1 MIPHTANKK
10 ISDEVFDK
18 ILALITSGKLAP
30 GDKLLSEREFSETLD
45 TGRSSVREAL
55 LKLEAIGYVEQ
66 KQGGGTFVKSITSIT
81 LNRVFDDLF
90 NNANFISELLV
101 VRRALETSCAA
112 EAAINATEQDLIKLK
127 RCFNRMERKWLKGQI
142 EVEANSEFH
151 YLMAKAS
158 QNTLLIHFI
167 DTLYE
172 WYGKVPHGWQE
183 WTQSDSTVIERLLLQ
198 HKNIYTA
205 IAERNPAKASQA
217 MQVHLDYSA
226 TLIDTKDFTVAAA
239 HKETA
244 REQEDALDRDVY
256 RHIY

>member
-1 MIPHTANKK
+1 MIPQTSHKK
-10 ISDEVFDK
+10 VSDEVFDK
-18 ILALITSGKLAP
+18 ILQLITSGKLAP

-66 KQGGGTFVKSITSIT
+66 KQGGGTFVKSITSIAM
-81 LNRVFDDLF
+81 NRVFDDLF
-90 NNANFISELLV
+90 NNENFISELLV

-112 EAAINATEQDLIKLK
+112 EAAVHATEQNLIKIR
-127 RCFNRMERKWLKGQI
+127 RCYDRMERKWLKGQI

-151 YLMAKAS
+151 YLIAKAS

-172 WYGKVPHGWQE
+172 WYGKIPYGWQE
-183 WTQSDSTVIERLLLQ
+183 WTQSESVVIERLLLQ
-198 HKNIYTA
+198 HKNLYAA
-205 IAERNPAKASQA
+205 IAEHDPVKASQM

-226 TLIDTKDFTVAAA
+226 TLIDTKEVSAAA
-239 HKETA
+239 IRKESA
-244 REQEDALDRDVY
+244 KEQEDAMDRDVY

>member
-1 MIPHTANKK
+1 MIPNTAHKK

-18 ILALITSGKLAP
+18 ILELITSGKLAP

-66 KQGGGTFVKSITSIT
+66 KQGGGTFVKSITSIA
-81 LNRVFDDLF
+81 LNRVFDDLYH
-90 NNANFISELLV
+90 NANFITELLV
-101 VRRALETSCAA
+101 VRRALETACVA
-112 EAAINATEQDLIKLK
+112 EAALHATEQDVIKIK
-127 RCFNRMERKWLKGQI
+127 RCYNRMERKWLKGQI

-151 YLMAKAS
+151 YLIAKAS

-172 WYGKVPHGWQE
+172 WYNKVPHGWQE
-183 WTQSDSTVIERLLLQ
+183 WTQSEAVVIERLLLQ
-198 HKNIYTA
+198 HKNIFTA
-205 IAERNPAKASQA
+205 IAEHDPARASQ
-217 MQVHLDYSA
+217 MMNVHLDYSA
-226 TLIDTKDFTVAAA
+226 TLIDIKDTSIAAI

-244 REQEDALDRDVY
+244 REQEDAVDRDIY
-256 RHIY
+256 RHLY